1 MPVAHRTDAANRDLG
16 DIAFQIGIESGR
28 PLVADRVID
37 ELIDCCDQLAALTL
51 NHERA
56 EEERRGIVRWL
67 RPEFQNPSGERQK
80 EIEVE
85 EDGDE
90 QAVGEQSTGGASGT
104 RGGRKKRKAKGQE
117 PSPARRSQTRE
128 TVAASP
134 GGRGGK
140 VKKRAWPKGLAEQAA
155 AVQGALV
162 EMGGAASVDEV
173 ANPFLNSKKNKERV
187 EELLDTLAS
196 LGKARELAD
205 GRFVA
210 V

>member
-1 MPVAHRTDAANRDLG
+1 MDAAVAEAYGWPVDLA
-16 DIAFQIGIESGR
+16 DEEILAR
-28 PLVADRVID
+28 LVA
-37 ELIDCCDQLAALTL
+37 L

-67 RPEFQNPSGERQK
+67 RPEFQNPSGVKQTA
-80 EIEVE
+80 I
-85 EDGDE
+85 
-90 QAVGEQSTGGASGT
+90 AVGEEDVDSVGT
-104 RGGRKKRKAKGQE
+104 AKPRAAGKKL
-117 PSPARRSQTRE
+117 
-128 TVAASP
+128 
-134 GGRGGK
+134 
-140 VKKRAWPKGLAEQAA
+140 AWPKLLSEQAA

-162 EMGGAASVDEV
+162 GIGSAASVEDV
-173 ANPFLNSKKNKERV
+173 AKCFSRANRERV